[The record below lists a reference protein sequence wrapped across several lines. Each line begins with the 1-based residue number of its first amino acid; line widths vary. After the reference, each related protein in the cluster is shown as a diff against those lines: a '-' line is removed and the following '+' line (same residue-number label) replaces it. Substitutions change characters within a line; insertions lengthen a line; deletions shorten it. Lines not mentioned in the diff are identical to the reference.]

1 MPYDITYMWNL
12 TYGTKTILSTNQKQI
27 TDRESRLVIASRSGE
42 EVGWRGSLGL
52 VDACYY
58 FGMDSQ

>member
-1 MPYDITYMWNL
+1 MWNL

-52 VDACYY
+52 VDAYYY